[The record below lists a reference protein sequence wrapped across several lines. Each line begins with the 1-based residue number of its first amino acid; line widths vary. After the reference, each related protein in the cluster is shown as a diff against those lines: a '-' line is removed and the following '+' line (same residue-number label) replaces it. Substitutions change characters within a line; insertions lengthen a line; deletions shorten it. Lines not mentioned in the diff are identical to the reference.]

1 MRTII
6 CGAGQVGYNIASY
19 LAREKNDVTVIDI
32 KRELVS
38 QVNEELDATGIVGQA
53 ADPDVL
59 KLAGAEDADMIIA
72 VTHMDEVNMVA
83 CQVAHSLFNIPKKVA
98 RIRQKGFLDPAWA
111 NLFSRAHMPID
122 VIISPEREVALN
134 ILQRLKIPGTTEVIS
149 LLDGRAYCVSVV
161 CEKNCPI
168 LNTPLGQLRTLFPDL
183 KIKAVLINRN
193 GKWFM
198 PDVNSQFF
206 PDDEVTFIVSTEH
219 LKRALEIFGHE
230 ERESENILIIGGGN
244 IGTQLS
250 LAIHEAY
257 NKINLKIIESNLS
270 KARFLS
276 EMFPKD
282 IILHG
287 DGLDKKILQ
296 EAGIDQVETVIAVTN
311 DDEVNILSALIA
323 REFGDP
329 RTITLVNKEV
339 YSSLTPA
346 LHINAI
352 VSPRIITASTIMR
365 HVRRGRVHAVHD
377 LRGAQAEL
385 LEAHASESC
394 RIINTPLERLNLPE
408 GIVVAMILRD
418 NDIIVPTKNTI
429 VKPDDLVVMFATH
442 DDIDYVEKLFSF
454 KFDLV

>member
-6 CGAGQVGYNIASY
+6 CGAGQVGFNIASY
-19 LAREKNDVTVIDI
+19 LAREKNDVTVIDV
-32 KRELVS
+32 KRDLIA
-38 QVNEELDATGIVGQA
+38 QVNEEMDATGIVGQA

-59 KLAGAEDADMIIA
+59 KHAGAEDADMIIA

-149 LLDGRAYCVSVV
+149 LLDGRAYCVSVI

-168 LNTPLGQLRTLFPDL
+168 LNTPLGQLRDLFPEL
-183 KIKAVLINRN
+183 KIKVMMINSD
-193 GKWFM
+193 GKWKI
-198 PDVNSQFF
+198 PDINSQFF
-206 PDDEVTFIVSTEH
+206 PGDEVTFVVSTDH
-219 LKRALEIFGHE
+219 LKRALEVFGHE
-230 ERESENILIIGGGN
+230 EKESDNILIIGGGN
-244 IGTQLS
+244 IGTQLA

-257 NKINLKIIESNLS
+257 NKINLKIIEANPT
-270 KARFLS
+270 KARMLS
-276 EMFPKD
+276 ELFPKD
-282 IILHG
+282 IVLNG
-287 DGLDKKILQ
+287 DGLDKKMLL
-296 EAGIDQVETVIAVTN
+296 EAGIEKVETVIAVTN

-323 REFGDP
+323 REYADP

-339 YSSLTPA
+339 YSNLIPA
-346 LHINAI
+346 LQINAI
-352 VSPRIITASTIMR
+352 VSPRIITASTIMK

-377 LRGAQAEL
+377 LRGAEAEL
-385 LEAHASESC
+385 LEARASEAC
-394 RIINTPLERLNLPE
+394 RIINTPLERLNLPG
-408 GIVVAMILRD
+408 GIVIAMIMRGD
-418 NDIIVPTKNTI
+418 EIIVPDKST
-429 VKPDDLVVMFATH
+429 VVLPDDLVVVFATH
-442 DDIDYVEKLFSF
+442 DDIDFVEKLFSF